1 MGASK
6 WLLVFTLSHLLLN
19 PTYADEVHVAVA
31 SNFAAAIK
39 DLASRFE
46 QQTQH
51 QVTLSF
57 SSSGKIFAQIQHGA
71 PFHLFL
77 SADQTKPQALENS
90 GLIVPGSRFTY
101 ALGSLVLWSA
111 QPDKVGNDS
120 RILHTDDFNKL
131 ALANPK
137 LAPYGAAAVE
147 VLDSLQLTA
156 ATQHTWVMGEN
167 IAQTYQFVASGNAEL
182 GFVALSQV
190 IDVDTQTI
198 SSGWQVPAEL
208 HQPLR
213 QDAVLLKRGQNH
225 VGAQAFWT
233 YLKSEEAQTII
244 RSYGY
249 FTE

>member
-19 PTYADEVHVAVA
+19 PSYADEIHVAVA
-31 SNFAAAIK
+31 SNFTAAIK
-39 DLASRFE
+39 DLAARFE

-71 PFHLFL
+71 PFQLFL
-77 SADQTKPQALENS
+77 SADQTKPKALEK
-90 GLIVPGSRFTY
+90 GGWVVPGSRFTY

-111 QPDKVGNDS
+111 QPDKVVNDS
-120 RILHTDDFNKL
+120 GILHTDDFNKL

-137 LAPYGAAAVE
+137 LAPYGAAAVQ
-147 VLDSLQLTA
+147 VLEALQLTS
-156 ATQHTWVMGEN
+156 ATQRKWVMGEN
-167 IAQTYQFVASGNAEL
+167 IAQTYQFIATGNAEL

-190 IDVDTQTI
+190 IATEALAAG
-198 SSGWQVPAEL
+198 SGWRVPTEL
-208 HQPLR
+208 HQPIR
-213 QDAVLLKRGQNH
+213 QDAVLLKRAQDH
-225 VGAQAFWT
+225 VGARAFWT
-233 YLKSEEAQTII
+233 YLRSEEAQTII